1 MKKTLIT
8 LFFAGSLAAFSQ
20 NAVKLCGHGEA
31 MEELFRNDPLAK
43 ERIEKANA
51 ELEKADA
58 EAFKKGYE
66 NFRNGLFSN
75 NNDGKLNGTQ
85 STQGVVYNIPVVFHI
100 LHQNGTEK
108 ISPAQVKDAIDIL
121 NRDYN
126 KLNADTADVIS
137 QFQNLIGDVE
147 FNFVL
152 AAKDPSGNCTNG
164 IIYHETAL
172 TEWTSGTAGPYT
184 GTSAGKWN
192 PSKYLNIYSV
202 NSISSGAAGYTYL
215 PGSFGTGSGNDCIII
230 LHEYIGSIGTGTI
243 TRSRALTHEVGHWF
257 NLPHVWGGNNTPGT
271 ACGNEGVSD
280 TPITKGYDYCPSSAA
295 ASMICNPGIAEN
307 YQNYMDY
314 SYCSNMFTVGQA
326 TRMRTAITSGAGGR
340 STLWS
345 PTNLTF
351 TGISNPIPCVPVAFF
366 TTVSNKKNVCSG
378 GTIQFQDSTWNTT
391 VTGWDWSFTGG
402 TPSTSSDSMPIITYN
417 TPGIY
422 PVSYTAT
429 TSAGNGTHTK
439 TGFITVTSSTA
450 TYQNALIEGFE
461 SITVPNTDWTV
472 DNAGV
477 VDWEQDNT
485 VGSTGTNC
493 MKINNINNTDGAVEV
508 LYTPSYNISAIN
520 SANPTITFTFKLAH
534 QRATTAA
541 SEKLQVFSSSNCG
554 YSWSQRYSK
563 AGSALATVA
572 TASTSPFV
580 PTTGQ
585 WRTET
590 VSISAL
596 LAQQN
601 VWFKFVFTAD
611 AAGNTNN
618 IYIDDIN
625 ISNNSVGLYDV
636 LESTLSYNVF
646 PNPSTGNMN
655 VSFSLDSKRN
665 VKLELVDLL
674 GKTIETATSSNL
686 QAGDYEFNFGKNT
699 KLAAGIYISKL
710 TIDGKTYSQKV
721 IVE

>member
-1 MKKTLIT
+1 M
-8 LFFAGSLAAFSQ
+8 
-20 NAVKLCGHGEA
+20 
-31 MEELFRNDPLAK
+31 
-43 ERIEKANA
+43 
-51 ELEKADA
+51 
-58 EAFKKGYE
+58 
-66 NFRNGLFSN
+66 
-75 NNDGKLNGTQ
+75 
-85 STQGVVYNIPVVFHI
+85 
-100 LHQNGTEK
+100 
-108 ISPAQVKDAIDIL
+108 
-121 NRDYN
+121 
-126 KLNADTADVIS
+126 
-137 QFQNLIGDVE
+137 
-147 FNFVL
+147 
-152 AAKDPSGNCTNG
+152 
-164 IIYHETAL
+164 
-172 TEWTSGTAGPYT
+172 
-184 GTSAGKWN
+184 
-192 PSKYLNIYSV
+192 
-202 NSISSGAAGYTYL
+202 
-215 PGSFGTGSGNDCIII
+215 
-230 LHEYIGSIGTGTI
+230 
-243 TRSRALTHEVGHWF
+243 
-257 NLPHVWGGNNTPGT
+257 WGGNNTPGT

-280 TPITKGYDYCPSSAA
+280 TPVTKGYDYCPSSAS

-326 TRMRTAITSGAGGR
+326 TRMRTAITSGTGGR

-351 TGISNPIPCVPVAFF
+351 TGIINPIPCAPVAFF

-417 TPGIY
+417 TPGVY

-429 TSAGNGTHTK
+429 TAAGNGTHTK
-439 TGFITVTSSTA
+439 TGFITVTSATA
-450 TYQNALIEGFE
+450 TYQNALVEGFE
-461 SITVPNTDWTV
+461 SITVPNTDWSV
-472 DNAGV
+472 DNAGA
-477 VDWEQDNT
+477 VDWTQDNT
-485 VGSTGTNC
+485 VGFSGTNC

-520 SANPTITFTFKLAH
+520 TANPTITFTFKLAH
-534 QRATTAA
+534 QRATTTA
-541 SEKLQVFSSSNCG
+541 SERLQVFSSSNCG

-572 TASTSPFV
+572 AASTSPFV

-611 AAGNTNN
+611 AAGNSNN

-625 ISNNSVGLYDV
+625 ISNNSVGLNDA

-646 PNPSTGNMN
+646 PNPSNGNMN

-686 QAGDYEFNFGKNT
+686 QAGDYEFSFGKNN
-699 KLAAGIYISKL
+699 KLASGIYISKL